1 MFIERRRSPTGQSAG
16 KSGLL
21 TDDRPGTPSRGH
33 SLMQQL
39 GRGDCDQI
47 QMTKGRAMTKGA
59 MTKGRAMGSFGLLL
73 PFLILGGLD
82 AAGLEDLKECRM
94 VSGKPGLCV
103 PIRFLQS
110 LSWIKHS
117 CWFW

>member
-1 MFIERRRSPTGQSAG
+1 MFIERRRTATGQSAG

-47 QMTKGRAMTKGA
+47 QMTKGRAM
-59 MTKGRAMGSFGLLL
+59 GSFGLLL
-73 PFLILGGLD
+73 PFLMIGGLN

-110 LSWIKHS
+110 LSWIS